1 MEKLER
7 REDVEKYV
15 RSLVYSLVASD
26 SQVFENCV
34 ESETDYI
41 VQTTSLGAQKINT
54 TYRPRVTQRSI
65 LDTISNIQAN
75 IEEPTYP
82 VIEGSDEW
90 YEFHDS
96 VMDAFN
102 DYDVLE
108 LEWLDQST
116 FDVFSTDDLIQKFS
130 R

>member
-7 REDVEKYV
+7 REDVEKYIRGV
-15 RSLVYSLVASD
+15 VYSLVASD
-26 SQVFENCV
+26 SQVFEGLV
-34 ESETDYI
+34 EGETDYI

-54 TYRPRVTQRSI
+54 IYRPRVTQRSI

-75 IEEPTYP
+75 IDEPIYP
-82 VIEGSDEW
+82 AIEGSDEW

-96 VMDAFN
+96 VMDTFSDCN
-102 DYDVLE
+102 VLE

-116 FDVFSTDDLIQKFS
+116 SDVLSTDDLIQKFS

>member
-26 SQVFENCV
+26 SQVFEDFV
-34 ESETDYI
+34 EGETDHI
-41 VQTTSLGAQKINT
+41 VQTTSLSAQKIHT
-54 TYRPRVTQRSI
+54 MYRPRVTKHSI

-75 IEEPTYP
+75 MDEPIYP

-96 VMDAFN
+96 VMDAFS
-102 DYDVLE
+102 DCGVLE
-108 LEWLDQST
+108 LEWVDQST
-116 FDVFSTDDLIQKFS
+116 SDVFSTDDLIQKFS